1 MVPVTLWLCHNIFMK
16 ALIKEKPEPGLR
28 LTDVPDPKAGPS
40 EVVVRVMATSLC
52 GTDAHIYNW
61 DEWASHRLQLPRIIG
76 HEVCGEVVEVGA
88 NVSLVRKGDFVAAE
102 SHLTCGTCFQ
112 CRTGQA
118 HVCKNYRILGID
130 FDGSYAEYVALPEKV
145 LWKTSLDIPPEFA
158 CVQEPLGNAVD
169 AALVEDVTG
178 HTVLVTGCGPT
189 GLLAVAVSRIAGA
202 ARIIATDVS
211 DYRLQLATQL
221 GADHVLN
228 ANTLSSDA
236 MSAALFDLLGGDG
249 VDAALE
255 MSGDPSA
262 LHLAFRTV
270 KNGGRVTLFGIPKGQ
285 VCFDLTNEIIF
296 KGIRVHGVTGRRL
309 FGTWYRLAG
318 LFKAGLNIRPVVTH
332 IIPMADFARGF
343 ELVKSGQ
350 CGKVVMLP

>member
-1 MVPVTLWLCHNIFMK
+1 MK
-16 ALIKEKPEPGLR
+16 ALLKTKPEKGFTLM
-28 LTDVPDPKAGPS
+28 DWPDPKAGPF
-40 EVVVRVMATSLC
+40 EVVVRVKATSLC
-52 GTDAHIYNW
+52 GTDAHIYTW
-61 DEWASHRLQLPRIIG
+61 DEWASHRLQLPRVIG
-76 HEVCGEVVEVGA
+76 HEVCGEVVEVGGE
-88 NVSLVRKGDFVAAE
+88 VSLVQKGDFVAAE
-102 SHLTCGTCFQ
+102 SHLTCGACFQ

-118 HVCKNYRILGID
+118 HVCKNYQILGID
-130 FDGSYAEYVALPEKV
+130 FDGSYAEYVALSERV
-145 LWKTSLDIPPEFA
+145 LWKTAHDIPPEFA

-169 AALVEDVTG
+169 AALAEDVTG

-189 GLLAVAVSRIAGA
+189 GLFAVAVSRIAGA
-202 ARIIATDVS
+202 ARIIATDIS

-221 GADHVLN
+221 GADHVFN
-228 ANTLSSDA
+228 AKTLSPEALD
-236 MSAALFDLLGGDG
+236 AALFDVLGGEG

-270 KNGGRVTLFGIPKGQ
+270 KNGGRVTLFGIPTGQ
-285 VCFDLTNEIIF
+285 VCFDLPNELIF
-296 KGIRVHGVTGRRL
+296 KGIRVYGVTGRRL

>member
-1 MVPVTLWLCHNIFMK
+1 MK
-16 ALIKEKPEPGLR
+16 ALIKDKPEPGLT
-28 LTDVPDPKAGPS
+28 LTDWPDPKPGRS
-40 EVVVRVMATSLC
+40 EVLVRVKATSLC

-61 DEWASHRLQLPRIIG
+61 DDWASHRLQLPRIIG
-76 HEVCGEVVEVGA
+76 HEVCGEVVDVGTD
-88 NVSLVRKGDFVAAE
+88 VSLVGKGDFIAAE
-102 SHLTCGTCFQ
+102 SHLTCGVCFQ

-118 HVCKNYRILGID
+118 HVCQHYRILGID
-130 FDGSYAEYVALPEKV
+130 FDGSYAEYVALPEAV
-145 LWKTSLDIPPEFA
+145 LWKTSPEIPPEFA

-178 HTVLVTGCGPT
+178 QTVLVTGCGPT
-189 GLLAVAVSRIAGA
+189 GLFAVAIARIAGA
-202 ARIIATDVS
+202 ARIIATDIS

-221 GADHVLN
+221 GADHVFN
-228 ANTLSSDA
+228 ANALTPEDLG
-236 MSAALFDLLGGDG
+236 AALFEALGGEG

-255 MSGDPSA
+255 MSGHPSA

-270 KNGGRVTLFGIPKGQ
+270 KNGGRVTLFGIPTGQ
-285 VCFDLTNEIIF
+285 VCFDLPNEIIF
-296 KGIRVHGVTGRRL
+296 KGIRVYGVTGRRL

-332 IIPMADFARGF
+332 MLPMTDFARGF

-350 CGKVVMLP
+350 CGKVVMIP

>member
-1 MVPVTLWLCHNIFMK
+1 MK
-16 ALIKEKPEPGLR
+16 ALLKTKPEKGFTLM
-28 LTDVPDPKAGPS
+28 DWPDPKAGPF
-40 EVVVRVMATSLC
+40 EVVVRVKATSLC
-52 GTDAHIYNW
+52 GTDAHIYTW
-61 DEWASHRLQLPRIIG
+61 DEWASHRLQLPRVIG
-76 HEVCGEVVEVGA
+76 HEVCGEVVEVGGE
-88 NVSLVRKGDFVAAE
+88 VSLVQKGDFVAAE
-102 SHLTCGTCFQ
+102 SHLTCGACFQ

-118 HVCKNYRILGID
+118 HVCKNYQILGID
-130 FDGSYAEYVALPEKV
+130 FDGSYAEYVALSERV
-145 LWKTSLDIPPEFA
+145 LWKTAPDIPPEFA

-169 AALVEDVTG
+169 AALAEDVTG

-189 GLLAVAVSRIAGA
+189 GLFAVAVSRIAGA
-202 ARIIATDVS
+202 ARIIATDIS
-211 DYRLQLATQL
+211 DYRLQLARQL
-221 GADHVLN
+221 GADHVFN
-228 ANTLSSDA
+228 PKTLSPEA
-236 MSAALFDLLGGDG
+236 LGAALFDVLGGEG

-270 KNGGRVTLFGIPKGQ
+270 KNGGRVTLFGIPTGQ
-285 VCFDLTNEIIF
+285 VCFDLPNEIIF
-296 KGIRVHGVTGRRL
+296 KGIRVYGVTGRRL

>member
-1 MVPVTLWLCHNIFMK
+1 MK
-16 ALIKEKPEPGLR
+16 ALLKTKPEKGFTLM
-28 LTDVPDPKAGPS
+28 DWPDPKAGPF
-40 EVVVRVMATSLC
+40 EVVVRVKATSLC
-52 GTDAHIYNW
+52 GTDAHIYTW
-61 DEWASHRLQLPRIIG
+61 DEWASHRLQLPRVIG
-76 HEVCGEVVEVGA
+76 HEVCGEVVEVGGE
-88 NVSLVRKGDFVAAE
+88 VSLVQKGDFVAAE
-102 SHLTCGTCFQ
+102 SHLTCGACFQ

-118 HVCKNYRILGID
+118 HVCKNYQILGID
-130 FDGSYAEYVALPEKV
+130 FDGSYAEYVALSERV
-145 LWKTSLDIPPEFA
+145 LWKAAPDIPPEFA

-169 AALVEDVTG
+169 AALAEDVTG

-189 GLLAVAVSRIAGA
+189 GLFAVAVSRIAGA
-202 ARIIATDVS
+202 ARIIATDIS

-221 GADHVLN
+221 GADHVFN
-228 ANTLSSDA
+228 AKTLSPEALD
-236 MSAALFDLLGGDG
+236 AALFDVLGGEG

-270 KNGGRVTLFGIPKGQ
+270 KNGGRVTLFGIPTGQ
-285 VCFDLTNEIIF
+285 VCFDLPNELIF
-296 KGIRVHGVTGRRL
+296 KGIRVYGVTGRRL

>member
-1 MVPVTLWLCHNIFMK
+1 MK
-16 ALIKEKPEPGLR
+16 ALIKEKPKAGLT
-28 LTDVPDPKAGPS
+28 LATVPDPQAGS
-40 EVVVRVMATSLC
+40 AEVVVRVKATSLC

-61 DEWASHRLQLPRIIG
+61 DEWASHRVQLPRIIG

-88 NVSLVRKGDFVAAE
+88 NVSLVQKGDFVAAE

-118 HVCKNYRILGID
+118 HVCKDYRILGID
-130 FDGSYAEYVALPEKV
+130 FDGTYAEYVALPEKI
-145 LWKTSLDIPPEFA
+145 LWKTSADIPPEFA

-202 ARIIATDVS
+202 ARIIATDIS

-221 GADHVLN
+221 GADYVFN
-228 ANTLSSDA
+228 AKTLASEALGDA
-236 MSAALFDLLGGDG
+236 LSDLLGGDG
-249 VDAALE
+249 VDVALE

-285 VCFDLTNEIIF
+285 VSFDLTNEIIF

-332 IIPMADFARGF
+332 ILPLADFARGF
-343 ELVKSGQ
+343 ELVNSGQ
-350 CGKVVMLP
+350 CGKVVMFP